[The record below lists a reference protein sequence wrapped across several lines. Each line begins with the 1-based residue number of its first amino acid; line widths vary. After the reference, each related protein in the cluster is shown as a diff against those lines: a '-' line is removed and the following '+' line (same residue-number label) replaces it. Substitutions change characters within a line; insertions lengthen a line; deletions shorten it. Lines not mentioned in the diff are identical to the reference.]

1 MSTTRLTPRGG
12 TIFWGAVLLLIA
24 IVAGMTALL
33 GSWSWTFAVW
43 LLIAFGGLMVLA
55 AVIGAIARAVT
66 PAPAPAPAPSTTPS
80 PEP

>member
-33 GSWSWTFAVW
+33 GSWSWTSAVW
-43 LLIAFGGLMVLA
+43 LVIAFGGLMVLA
-55 AVIGAIARAVT
+55 AVVGAIARALT
-66 PAPAPAPAPSTTPS
+66 PAQRDAD
-80 PEP
+80 